1 MTEEVKAE
9 EVVAHETETAML
21 QTAPTEVDAGSDM
34 VLKVKVSCSS
44 ACDLRGSIV
53 EIMAQDAVV
62 KQIELVTFDG
72 AVNETDELVVQAP
85 VEPGEYTWTA
95 VYSAQEK
102 EGILHEESSAPFSF
116 VVKPH
121 ATSLLVWDA
130 PSPVVVNSKFK
141 LKAGVKCSADCR
153 LTGEKVEVYDQ
164 EGNRVATGTL
174 GDAPWR
180 DTAAMYWTEIEL
192 EAPSEEEFYRWEA
205 RFPEPDLELPHEETA
220 HTFAFRTTKPPDHVL
235 TVQVIDTDKKTP
247 IKNALVSLHSQDGTP
262 YRGRS
267 DDSGVARVSVPKGEY
282 RLTVVMTDYDDLETY
297 VEVVEDT
304 TVKVE
309 LTYWPEV

>member
-21 QTAPTEVDAGSDM
+21 QTAPAEVDAGSDM
-34 VLKVKVSCSS
+34 ALKVKVSCSS
-44 ACDLRGSIV
+44 ACDLRGGIV

-62 KQIELVTFDG
+62 KQTELVSFDG

-102 EGILHEESSAPFSF
+102 EGVLHEESSAPFSF

-121 ATSLLVWDA
+121 VTSLLVWDA
-130 PSPVVVNSKFK
+130 PSPVALNSKFK
-141 LKAGVKCSADCR
+141 LKAGVKCSAGCR

-164 EGNRVATGTL
+164 EGCRVVMSTL
-174 GDAPWR
+174 GDVPWR
-180 DTAAMYWTEIEL
+180 DTAALYWTEIEL
-192 EAPSEEEFYRWEA
+192 EAPSEEGFYRWEA
-205 RFPEPDLELPHEETA
+205 RFPKPDLELPHEEAA
-220 HTFAFRTTKPPDHVL
+220 HTFAFRTTKPLDHVL
-235 TVQVIDTDKKTP
+235 TVEVIDTDKKTP
-247 IKNALVSLHSQDGTP
+247 VKNALVSLYSHGGTP

-267 DDSGVARVSVPKGEY
+267 DETGVARVNVPKGEY
-282 RLTVVMTDYDDLETY
+282 RLTVVMSDYDDFETQ
-297 VEVVEDT
+297 VEVAEDA

-309 LTYWPEV
+309 LTYWPED